1 MTDYRD
7 WDISLAFNVPQGDT
21 EGIVTEALFEA
32 AVEHAPSDAAGLVV
46 RADTVVGKVWIV
58 FTLVNSTREFAE
70 DVAAQMMER
79 VGDAALSGDDAC
91 ITAA

>member
-1 MTDYRD
+1 
-7 WDISLAFNVPQGDT
+7 
-21 EGIVTEALFEA
+21 
-32 AVEHAPSDAAGLVV
+32 V

-70 DVAAQMMER
+70 DVAAQMKER
-79 VGDAALSGDDAC
+79 VGEAALSGDDAR

>member
-7 WDISLAFNVPQGDT
+7 WNITLTFNVPTGDT

-32 AVEHAPSDAAGLVV
+32 AVEHAPSDATGLVA
-46 RADTVVGKVWIV
+46 RADTVAGKVWIV
-58 FTLVNSTREFAE
+58 FTLTNSTREFAMSVGSE
-70 DVAAQMMER
+70 MKDR